1 MTVWSSL
8 ESGDFFSYN
17 NHMLFYNLTIDE
29 ALKKLGSRR
38 EGLTVNEVKNARK
51 NLEKTL
57 SNFAAN
63 RFGEKF

>member
-17 NHMLFYNLTIDE
+17 KLMLFYNLTIDE

-38 EGLTVNEVKNARK
+38 EGLTVNEVKKRQK
-51 NLEKTL
+51 K
-57 SNFAAN
+57 
-63 RFGEKF
+63 FGENIIKLRSEPLW